1 MLDLLILAVPLLMLA
16 LLYCGW
22 RGVSLFLSWVPAAAV
37 VVRSDYG
44 ELQQQDDFWSLGNP
58 FGRLRGWN
66 WRDGEHSRLIENLVE
81 YRDLDGTEH
90 RATIER
96 RVRRGWRPAGVI
108 TIWYDPATPAKATA
122 FGPGY
127 WFALALASA
136 CMLVSVVGAGLQVA
150 GRV

>member
-1 MLDLLILAVPLLMLA
+1 VTDLLILAAPLLMLA

-22 RGVSLFLSWVPAAAV
+22 RGVRLFLVWAPAAAV

-58 FGRLRGWN
+58 FGTLRGWN

-81 YRDLDGTEH
+81 YRDADGTER

-96 RVRRGWRPAGVI
+96 RVRRGWRPSGVI
-108 TIWYDPATPAKATA
+108 TIWYDPASPTRATA
-122 FGPGY
+122 FGPGQ
-127 WFALALASA
+127 WLGLALLWA
-136 CMLVSVVGAGLQVA
+136 CMLVSVIAVGMEVA
-150 GRV
+150 ARP